1 MKKRYGVSLWPLIAV
16 FMVTG
21 WAGSAW
27 AGVLVTAPAN
37 HSTVGAS
44 VQFVATATTSC
55 SKGVSAMGIY
65 AAPGVRVYLVNGA
78 SLNTSL
84 NLSPGTYNTVVQEWD
99 NCGGSSSTPIKI
111 TVSGTSTAGVH
122 VTSPVNNSAVGSPVN
137 YVATATSSCAKGVA
151 AMGIYT
157 APGVLAY
164 VRSEEHTSELQ

>member
-1 MKKRYGVSLWPLIAV
+1 
-16 FMVTG
+16 
-21 WAGSAW
+21 
-27 AGVLVTAPAN
+27 
-37 HSTVGAS
+37 
-44 VQFVATATTSC
+44 
-55 SKGVSAMGIY
+55 MGIY

-164 VRSEEHTSELQ
+164 VVNGSTLNTNLSHSAGTYNNSSSGVGQLRQSA